1 MRKRVSRPRRFAA
14 VDNGAIDGLPSIL
27 SVGLLTCLIRAKDG
41 DDVTVESLT
50 ESYDEG
56 EKSLSKAMRALVNDA
71 YVVKF
76 KLQRA
81 VSEVVEEEG
90 KEVTKR
96 GGSWYTTF
104 TVDSI
109 PFTAEDVAVMVEE
122 ILAEGNVKSYRVEP
136 ERLDPRKRPKPA
148 GTEFSSRPTPPNGGV
163 GATCGNSGPEGPDEG
178 EDESRPTPPSPGVG
192 QGGAHIRNE
201 TSSARARDEED
212 GDALAARSAG
222 DGRRPSYGSSAREVE
237 GGFAASSK
245 DHPAPAPQ
253 KPRSRGKSDPAR
265 PKHTRQQLDIVR
277 AVRAHFPPDLLNGWT
292 HPETGK
298 HMPPLP
304 EVWELSQAILEAL
317 AGDVPAADRT
327 VAQLGARIERRWNH
341 HGWATKYYAGAVDSL
356 VGAAV
361 ALVRPL
367 KASDRYGCG
376 NPRCEDGTDVDT
388 GEPCLVCPERL
399 AARQAARR
407 QEQVVE
413 GGSAPELPAQRAPQ
427 PYRECACGDRLPADH
442 PDTMCPRCRRD
453 AEDAEKT
460 ARLRAQLA
468 AQFGTP
474 DEVDAY
480 CNQAPF

>member
-1 MRKRVSRPRRFAA
+1 

-109 PFTAEDVAVMVEE
+109 PFTAADVAVMVEE

-136 ERLDPRKRPKPA
+136 ERLDPRKLSKPA
-148 GTEFSSRPTPPNGGV
+148 VAKPSSRPTPPNRGV
-163 GATCGNSGPEGPDEG
+163 GATCGNAAPEGPDEG

-222 DGRRPSYGSSAREVE
+222 DGRRPSTGSSAREVE
-237 GGFAASSK
+237 GGCAASSK

-253 KPRSRGKSDPAR
+253 KPRSRRSSDPAK

-292 HPETGK
+292 HPKTGK
-298 HMPPLP
+298 HIPPLP

-341 HGWATKYYAGAVDSL
+341 HGWATKYYAGAIDSL

-388 GEPCLVCPERL
+388 GDPCLVCPERL
-399 AARQAARR
+399 AARKAERR
-407 QEQVVE
+407 QQ
-413 GGSAPELPAQRAPQ
+413 PQQQQPADIPQ
-427 PYRECACGDRLPADH
+427 PRTVPAAGAPRGVCVNCPIPIILVGPALEDGLCRECRQEAA
-442 PDTMCPRCRRD
+442 
-453 AEDAEKT
+453 
-460 ARLRAQLA
+460 LA
-468 AQFGTP
+468 GHHTVP
-474 DEVDAY
+474 
-480 CNQAPF
+480 APF